1 MENKKSVSTGI
12 TILIAILVVCV
23 LGMGSF
29 IVYDK
34 AIINNGKVNTNNSN
48 QTNDKKEENGVS
60 SKDYN
65 SEKNINNSYELFA
78 ENLKAQISKIYNE
91 NNDGK
96 IFSWNDK
103 YSIEMDKNRSLYIT
117 YQDANLNK
125 KFGKYKLVDN
135 ILGYYVVQT
144 GQGGGNT
151 LYFIN
156 ENGTVGSADIEYGVI
171 YSTAD
176 VKQIPVK
183 KDLGY
188 KNIVAIVEA
197 GFGVSTSGT
206 SEAIFIDINGNMFS
220 SNLK

>member
-1 MENKKSVSTGI
+1 MENKKSMGTGI
-12 TILIAILVVCV
+12 TILIVILIVCV

-34 AIINNGKVNTNNSN
+34 AIMNNNVNSN
-48 QTNDKKEENGVS
+48 EKNNNKNEENGVS

-91 NNDGK
+91 SNDGE
-96 IFSWNDK
+96 ISSWNDK
-103 YSIEMDKNRSLYIT
+103 YTIKMDKNRSLYIT
-117 YQDANLNK
+117 YHDSKLNK
-125 KFGKYKLVDN
+125 QFNNYKIADN
-135 ILGYYVVQT
+135 ILSYYVVQT
-144 GQGGGNT
+144 GQGGGKT

-156 ENGTVGSADIEYGVI
+156 ENGTVGSADIEYGVL
-171 YSTAD
+171 YSTDD

-188 KNIVAIVEA
+188 KNIVSVIEA
-197 GFGVSTSGT
+197 GFGVSVSGI